1 MKAFIIN
8 LERSLDRKEY
18 VQKQI
23 QKLFEKNPN
32 LKNKLEFIFFKA
44 VDAIKIKNI

>member
-18 VQKQI
+18 MQRQI
-23 QKLFEKNPN
+23 QKLFEKNPS
-32 LKNKLEFIFFKA
+32 LKIS
-44 VDAIKIKNI
+44 

>member
-18 VQKQI
+18 MQKQI

-32 LKNKLEFIFFKA
+32 LKTS
-44 VDAIKIKNI
+44 